1 MRRPC
6 TKPGPDHTP
15 PARGRAQARS
25 RGAHLGLEQHAR
37 LLQPRRAG
45 RAGGGGR
52 RERRRRGRGRAGAS
66 REGSQRGG
74 QRRGE
79 QQRAEHALCIMT
91 RARGM
96 CKVAKRRAQRAPTRH
111 ATPRGDATPR
121 GSHHAA
127 PAPPSRASVKG
138 RGARAARCCGAA
150 PAGRQAGRQAALR
163 RRQVTTSTP
172 RVWVA
177 DAVLDRRQ
185 FQSAMGPTGLH
196 SHSPERGTRLCP
208 RRRATKQAEH
218 ARWAV
223 VCMSSCALP
232 RRRAQLSTGARR
244 ASSCT

>member
-52 RERRRRGRGRAGAS
+52 RERRRRGRGRAGAA
-66 REGSQRGG
+66 REGGQRGG

-96 CKVAKRRAQRAPTRH
+96 CQVAKRRAQRAPTPRH
-111 ATPRGDATPR
+111 ATGGRHATR
-121 GSHHAA
+121 E
-127 PAPPSRASVKG
+127 PPCGARPPLESLCERK
-138 RGARAARCCGAA
+138 RGACCALLRGC
-150 PAGRQAGRQAALR
+150 AGRQAGRQAGSA
-163 RRQVTTSTP
+163 P
-172 RVWVA
+172 AAAGDNA
-177 DAVLDRRQ
+177 DSEGLGCGRC
-185 FQSAMGPTGLH
+185 FGPTPTSIGH
-196 SHSPERGTRLCP
+196 GANWP
-208 RRRATKQAEH
+208 
-218 ARWAV
+218 
-223 VCMSSCALP
+223 
-232 RRRAQLSTGARR
+232 AQPQP
-244 ASSCT
+244 